1 MKKLVSMLLAAVLA
15 LSLLSGCGT
24 YTDDKSGNDGNDGS
38 TGTTAAAGG
47 EDESNAS
54 VSATADQN
62 FTLLATGPVTLNPL
76 QSQSSNDTDV
86 FYLIYTTLVRMYQ
99 DEVEFDGAES
109 VDVNDDCTVFTFHL
123 RDNIYY
129 TDGTQ
134 VTAEDYAFY
143 VQATLDPAYGS
154 PNANTWYILENA
166 EAFANGECGWEEVG
180 CQAEDEYT
188 LTFTLSRPFSDFL
201 TYVACDFIVPLQKE
215 FVDAEGDAMGSGID
229 HIMSCGPYVLTDW
242 QLETSLTF
250 DKNPDYWNAE
260 NSFFVQHVEVL
271 EVDNANT
278 KVGMYEDGTADAMM
292 VVPSEYLGSMQ
303 DEVIMQS
310 TGGINM
316 VWLNEAG
323 ENGELMGNANFGLAL
338 SYALNREEIMG
349 AINPGTRA
357 AVRLVDETF
366 TTSDGANYQEA
377 YPVDYVGATGDAEK
391 AKEYLAAALD
401 ELGYSDV
408 SELPTLTYVTYE
420 NSEQKL
426 IAEALI
432 DCWKNVL
439 GVNVQL
445 EQYQIGTAIGMFYQG
460 GFDMFNIG
468 IDCGVYSYYLM
479 ESFIPGGDYANGC
492 WNNEEF
498 NSLIT
503 SAQYATSEKE
513 NLEYVHQAEQLML
526 SDAGVLPIFYQ
537 GSGHVSHD
545 YVENYVVSTL
555 GAGWQLNYL
564 HVNK

>member
-1 MKKLVSMLLAAVLA
+1 MKKLVSVLLAAAMV
-15 LSLLSGCGT
+15 LSLMAGCST
-24 YTDDKSGNDGNDGS
+24 YTDSSSNGGDSSNS
-38 TGTTAAAGG
+38 TVAAG
-47 EDESNAS
+47 DENGSDAS
-54 VSATADQN
+54 EVSTADQS
-62 FTLLATGPVTLNPL
+62 FTLLASGPVTLNPL

-109 VDVNDDCTVFTFHL
+109 VDVNDDCTEFTFHI

-134 VTAEDYAFY
+134 VTANDYAFY
-143 VQATLDPAYGS
+143 VEATLDPTYGS
-154 PNANTWYILENA
+154 PNANTWYILENG
-166 EAFANGECGWEEVG
+166 EAFSNGECTWEEVG
-180 CQAEDEYT
+180 CTVEDDYT
-188 LTFTLSRPFSDFL
+188 LTFTLNRPFADFL
-201 TYVACDFIVPLQKE
+201 KYLACDFVVPLQKD
-215 FVDAEGDAMGSGID
+215 FVDAEGDNMGSGID

-242 QLETSLTF
+242 QLESSLTF
-250 DKNPDYWNAE
+250 EKNPDYWNAE

-278 KVGMYEDGTADAMM
+278 KVGMYEDGSADAMM
-292 VVPSEYLGSMQ
+292 VVPSEYLDTME
-303 DEVIMQS
+303 DEVVVQS

-316 VWLNEAG
+316 LWLNEAG
-323 ENGELMGNANFGLAL
+323 ENGEIMGNSNFGLAL
-338 SYALNREEIMG
+338 SYALNREEIMN
-349 AINPGTRA
+349 AINPSTRA

-366 TTSDGANYQEA
+366 TTENGTSYQEA
-377 YPVDYVGATGDAEK
+377 YPVDYVSAEGDTAK
-391 AKEYLAAALD
+391 AQEYLAKALE

-426 IAEALI
+426 IAEAII
-432 DCWKNVL
+432 DTWKTVL

-445 EQYQIGTAIGMFYQG
+445 EQYQIGTAIGMFYSG

-468 IDCGVYSYYLM
+468 IECGVYSYYLM

-498 NSLIT
+498 NALIED
-503 SAQYATSEKE
+503 AKNATSEE
-513 NLEYVHQAEQLML
+513 DVLNYVHQAEQVML

>member
-1 MKKLVSMLLAAVLA
+1 MKKLGSMLLAAVLV
-15 LSLLSGCGT
+15 LSLFSGCST
-24 YTDDKSGNDGNDGS
+24 YTDDSGNSGTVAASGEEGGDEGS
-38 TGTTAAAGG
+38 G
-47 EDESNAS
+47 S
-54 VSATADQN
+54 VSSTADQS
-62 FTLLATGPVTLNPL
+62 FTMLASGPVTLNPL
-76 QSQSSNDTDV
+76 MSQSTNDTDV

-99 DEVEFDGAES
+99 DEVEYDGAES
-109 VDVNDDCTVFTFHL
+109 VDINDDYTEFTFHL

-154 PNANTWYILENA
+154 PNANGWYILENA
-166 EAFANGECGWEEVG
+166 EAFSNGECGWEEVG
-180 CQAEDEYT
+180 CTAEDEYT
-188 LTFTLSRPFSDFL
+188 LTFTLTRPFTDFL
-201 TYVACDFIVPLQKE
+201 KYVACDFIVPLQKD
-215 FVDAEGDAMGSGID
+215 FVDAEGDSLGADVD
-229 HIMSCGPYVLTDW
+229 HIMSCGPYILTDW

-250 DKNPDYWNAE
+250 EKNPDYWNAE

-278 KVGMYEDGTADAMM
+278 KVGMYEDGTADAMV
-292 VVPSEYLGSMQ
+292 VVPSEYLDSME

-316 VWLNEAG
+316 VWLNESG

-338 SYALNREEIMG
+338 SYALNREEIMS
-349 AINPGTRA
+349 AINPSTRA
-357 AVRLVDETF
+357 AVRLVDEYF
-366 TTSDGANYQEA
+366 TTGDGANYQEA
-377 YPVDYVGATGDAEK
+377 YPVDYVSATGDAEK
-391 AKEYLAAALD
+391 AQEYLAAALA
-401 ELGYSDV
+401 ELNYSDV
-408 SELPTLTYVTYE
+408 SELPTLSYVTYE

-432 DCWKNVL
+432 DCWKTVL
-439 GVNVQL
+439 GINVQL
-445 EQYQIGTAIGMFYQG
+445 EQYQIGTAIGMFYTG
-460 GFDMFNIG
+460 GFDMFDIG

-498 NSLIT
+498 NELIAL
-503 SAQYATSEKE
+503 AQNATSEADTMS
-513 NLEYVHQAEQLML
+513 YVQQAEQVML

-537 GSGHVSHD
+537 GGGHVSHD
-545 YVENYVVSTL
+545 YVENFVVATL